1 MESIKN
7 AAKAIQAEL
16 VKIRRELHQR
26 AEVGFDLPQTLDF
39 IQNTLRSYGYTP
51 EKCGRAGW
59 LVCVGKTEGKTVLLR
74 ADIDGLPIF
83 EETGVS
89 YACTNG
95 QMHACGHDMHAAML
109 LGAAKLLKERE
120 KELNGCVKL
129 LFQPAEE
136 LLEGAKDVISAGV
149 LDDPK
154 PQAAM
159 MLHVLTNTP
168 FPTGT
173 VVVASK
179 GVSAPAA
186 DFFSIKV
193 QGKGCHGAA
202 PWNGVD
208 ALSVGARILLGLEE
222 LSARELSVANSAVL
236 TVGQI
241 ETAGASNAIA
251 DRVTLKGT
259 LRAFDEKV
267 RSTVKKRMETIA
279 KNIAK
284 AFRARAEIIYHGGC
298 PTLLNDGKVS
308 ALAEK
313 TLKTTLG
320 AEMVYTSDGLSGDV
334 RANSGGS
341 EDFAYISHKIP
352 SVMAAIAAGQTGK
365 GYDYPLHHPKA
376 SFDEAA
382 LSIGCTAYASF
393 ALAWVS
399 TNK

>member
-1 MESIKN
+1 M
-7 AAKAIQAEL
+7 QAEL
-16 VKIRRELHQR
+16 VKIRRDLHQR
-26 AEVGFDLPQTLDF
+26 AEVGFDLPQTLDY
-39 IQNTLRSYGYTP
+39 IKNTLRSYGYTP

-59 LVCVGKTEGKTVLLR
+59 TVTVGKPTGKTVLLR
-74 ADIDGLPIF
+74 ADIDGLPIV

-109 LGAAKLLKERE
+109 LGAAKLLKKRE
-120 KELNGCVKL
+120 KALNGCVKL

-136 LLEGAKDVISAGV
+136 LLEGAKDVLSAGV
-149 LDDPK
+149 LKNPK

-168 FPTGT
+168 LRTGM
-173 VVVASK
+173 VVVASE

-222 LSARELSVANSAVL
+222 LSARELSVANPAVL
-236 TVGQI
+236 TVGRM
-241 ETAGASNAIA
+241 ECAGAGNAIP
-251 DRVTLKGT
+251 DSVTLKGT

-267 RSTVKKRMETIA
+267 RSTVKKRMESIA

-284 AFRARAEIIYHGGC
+284 AFRARAEIVYHGGC
-298 PTLLNDGKVS
+298 PTLINDGKVS
-308 ALAEK
+308 AFAKK
-313 TLKTTLG
+313 TLKTVLG
-320 AEMVYTSDGLSGDV
+320 AEMVYTSDGLGGDV

-341 EDFAYISHKIP
+341 EDFAYISHKVP
-352 SVMAAIAAGQTGK
+352 SVMAAVSAGQTRE
-365 GYDYPLHHPKA
+365 GYTYPLHHPKA
-376 SFDEAA
+376 TFDEGA
-382 LSIGCTAYASF
+382 LSIGCAAYSSF